1 MYRCSSRVTILC
13 TNSVWVAIYVM
24 QEPAKKDDTR
34 QKQPEVFGQLRME
47 WYLEK
52 KTFKAATD

>member
-1 MYRCSSRVTILC
+1 MQ
-13 TNSVWVAIYVM
+13 VM

-34 QKQPEVFGQLRME
+34 QKQPEVFGQMRME

-52 KTFKAATD
+52 KTITVAIDCKVTALD